1 MAWRAAVAA
10 HGGRVA
16 PPGSSDDGR
25 SLRWTSSSKKM
36 MGSFTVGSSTSS
48 QASIEVSGGGRWR
61 EMAAA
66 RVLGLDVLW
75 DNIRSIQATIC
86 RGS

>member
-10 HGGRVA
+10 HGGGVA

-25 SLRWTSSSKKM
+25 SLWWTSSSKKM

-61 EMAAA
+61 AMAAA